1 MSDLSAF
8 LAGNAIQD
16 EIVKYPASKRFVDE
30 NGKPIEWEIRSID
43 SEEDEVLRKQYTK
56 QVPIPGTKNRFMQDF
71 DANGYLGVMAARC
84 TVFPNLNAAE
94 LQDSY
99 KVMGADRVLKKML
112 KPGEYQ
118 DYLKKVQEVN
128 GFDVPMDEV
137 IEEAKN

>member
-1 MSDLSAF
+1 MSNLSAF
-8 LAGNAIQD
+8 LAGNALQD
-16 EIVKYPASKRFVDE
+16 ENVKYVASKRFVDE
-30 NGKPIEWEIRSID
+30 NGKPVLWEIKSLT
-43 SEEDEVLRKQYTK
+43 SEEDEIIRKQYTK
-56 QVPIPGTKNRFMQDF
+56 QVPIPGAKNRFMQDF

-84 TVFPNLNAAE
+84 TVFPNLNDAE

-99 KVMGADRVLKKML
+99 KVMGADKVLKVML